1 MNQRHLLLAVLTL
14 CIFAI
19 GTFSIP
25 VEESFAETASPD
37 LAADVNTPEEDDEPD
52 ANLVPLEPEL
62 TILPP
67 EMIESTPD
75 TIITL
80 INGDTLI
87 VRENVDEVVRRAIDY
102 ARQIRGFQVV

>member
-1 MNQRHLLLAVLTL
+1 MITVTRLDERVIVIN
-14 CIFAI
+14 
-19 GTFSIP
+19 
-25 VEESFAETASPD
+25 AE
-37 LAADVNTPEEDDEPD
+37 L
-52 ANLVPLEPEL
+52 
-62 TILPP
+62 IK
-67 EMIESTPD
+67 MIESTPD

>member
-1 MNQRHLLLAVLTL
+1 MITVTRLDERVVVIN
-14 CIFAI
+14 
-19 GTFSIP
+19 
-25 VEESFAETASPD
+25 AE
-37 LAADVNTPEEDDEPD
+37 L
-52 ANLVPLEPEL
+52 
-62 TILPP
+62 IK
-67 EMIESTPD
+67 MIEATPD